1 MSYLRTNK
9 VQLAA
14 IFVLAGLLVVL
25 AIVQYRWLGQIS
37 EWERERM
44 QRSIE
49 FATRVMLAEFDG
61 ELGELYRTFQIDFRE
76 EGSPAEQLAAR
87 YAERVNTLEGPDPLE
102 RIYLVTINEDSGL
115 LIEEFTGTALMP
127 LDEWPPALAHLE
139 KQFAGTLKHNNA
151 QFDLLVGPPPLQ
163 DDIPALV
170 IQQVQNRPRN
180 TLASTPPS
188 ISWIVVKLDRDV
200 LLGEFIS
207 GLADRYIFGEGQV
220 NYNVGVLDE
229 EGPQALLWASDPT
242 LTAASFIEPDS
253 RRGIYSLRFWDFN
266 LRNLN
271 QRRMWRVVEESAESR
286 WSLVTKHQAGSLEA
300 AVSSARNRSLALSLG
315 VLLLLAGSILM
326 IVVSTRRAQHL
337 AEQQM
342 EFVAGVSHELRTP
355 LSVIRAAAENLAD
368 DVVHDADRTRQYG
381 QLIDREGRRLSD
393 MVERVLLFAKI
404 RSGQDHLERAPVD
417 LAGVIDEAIAANS
430 SLISDQ
436 QVTVER
442 DVSTPL
448 PVVNGDGQALT
459 SALQNLL
466 SNAIKYS
473 HRGGVVRLRARG
485 VMGNGRPVVQ
495 VTIRDE
501 GAGIPAAELP
511 HVFEPFFRGE
521 RARRAQIQG
530 SGLGLSLVKQV
541 IEAHDGSVRLEST
554 ANRGSTFTVELP
566 AAEG

>member
-14 IFVLAGLLVVL
+14 IFALAGLLAVL

-49 FATRVMLAEFDG
+49 LAARAMLLEFDD

-87 YAERVNTLEGPDPLE
+87 YAERVNTFEGPDPLE
-102 RIYLVTINEDSGL
+102 RIYQVTIDEESGL
-115 LIEEFTGTALMP
+115 VISAFTGTALMP
-127 LDEWPPALAHLE
+127 LDKWPPALAHLE
-139 KQFAGTLKHNNA
+139 EQFAGTLKHNSA
-151 QFDLLVGPPPLQ
+151 QFEFLVGPPPLQ
-163 DDIPALV
+163 DNIPALV
-170 IQQVQNRPRN
+170 IQQVQNRPRS
-180 TLASTPPS
+180 TLPQLRS
-188 ISWIVVKLDRDV
+188 ISWIIVTLDREV
-200 LLGEFIS
+200 LLGEFIPA
-207 GLADRYIFGEGQV
+207 LADRYIYGEGQV
-220 NYNVGVLDE
+220 SYNVGVLDDD
-229 EGPQALLWASDPT
+229 GPQALLWASDPT
-242 LTAASFIEPDS
+242 LTAASFVEPDD
-253 RRGIYSLRFWDFN
+253 RRGIYSLRRWDFN
-266 LRNLN
+266 LRNLY
-271 QRRMWRVVEESAESR
+271 QRRMWSVVEENTESR

-300 AVSSARNRSLALSLG
+300 AVTRARNRSLGLSLG

-326 IVVSTRRAQHL
+326 IVVSTRRAQNL

-368 DVVHDADRTRQYG
+368 NVVHDPDRTRQYG

-404 RSGQDHLERAPVD
+404 RSGQDHFERMPVD

-442 DVSTPL
+442 DVAEPL
-448 PVVNGDGQALT
+448 PVVNGDAQALT

-485 VMGNGRPVVQ
+485 AMGSGGPVVQ

-521 RARRAQIQG
+521 RARKAQIQG

-541 IEAHDGSVRLEST
+541 IEAHDGSVSLESA
-554 ANRGSTFTVELP
+554 ANRGSSFTVELP

>member
-14 IFVLAGLLVVL
+14 IFVLAGLLAVL

-44 QRSIE
+44 ERSIE

-61 ELGELYRTFQIDFRE
+61 ELAELYRTLQIDFRE

-102 RIYLVTINEDSGL
+102 RIYLVTINEDPGL
-115 LIEEFTGTALMP
+115 VIEEFTGTALMP
-127 LDEWPPALAHLE
+127 LDEWPPVLAHLE
-139 KQFAGTLKHNNA
+139 KQFAGTLKRNND
-151 QFDLLVGPPPLQ
+151 QFEYLVGPPPLQ

-180 TLASTPPS
+180 TLSSGPRS
-188 ISWIVVKLDRDV
+188 ISWIIVKLDRDV
-200 LLGEFIS
+200 LLGEFIPA
-207 GLADRYIFGEGQV
+207 LADRYIYGEGQV
-220 NYNVGVLDE
+220 SYNVGVLDE

-242 LTAASFIEPDS
+242 LTAASFVEPDD
-253 RRGIYSLRFWDFN
+253 RRGIYSLRRWDFN
-266 LRNLN
+266 LRNLY
-271 QRRMWRVVEESAESR
+271 QRRMWSVVEENTESR

-300 AVSSARNRSLALSLG
+300 AVTRARNRSLGLSLG

-326 IVVSTRRAQHL
+326 IVVSTRRAQNL

-368 DVVHDADRTRQYG
+368 NVVHDPDRTRQYG

-404 RSGQDHLERAPVD
+404 RSGQDHFERMPVD

-442 DVSTPL
+442 DVAEPL
-448 PVVNGDGQALT
+448 PVVNGDAQALT

-485 VMGNGRPVVQ
+485 AMGSGGPVVQ

-521 RARRAQIQG
+521 RARKAQIQG

-541 IEAHDGSVRLEST
+541 IEAHDGSVSLESS
-554 ANRGSTFTVELP
+554 ANRGSSFTVEIP
-566 AAEG
+566 VAKG